1 MKISI
6 YKSIF
11 FPLGKTKR
19 YQFPFLAANEIP
31 QSQWTGSLS
40 QEPVAQQ
47 SQQSSLPFYDNQI
60 NQSPEGSFTG
70 QQNQLMSSP
79 AVPIATNEMFDD
91 ATNRDQL
98 TSTSLSFLQSQYETH
113 NSPSNANK
121 MDYFEPNES
130 QETPPYLDSKQFAD
144 NGPTREDLKTI
155 QPLLESENDI
165 AKAIIKDSWSQGKF
179 GTIFLQC
186 SFAS

>member
-1 MKISI
+1 M
-6 YKSIF
+6 
-11 FPLGKTKR
+11 
-19 YQFPFLAANEIP
+19 
-31 QSQWTGSLS
+31 
-40 QEPVAQQ
+40 
-47 SQQSSLPFYDNQI
+47 
-60 NQSPEGSFTG
+60 NQSPEGSFTA

-113 NSPSNANK
+113 NSPSSANK
-121 MDYFEPNES
+121 VDYFEPNES

-144 NGPTREDLKTI
+144 NGPTKEDLKTI

-179 GTIFLQC
+179 WTIFLRC
-186 SFAS
+186 SFVSKLSIMIQVMLEFHDFF